1 MCSVKFLYLTE
12 VIKVDII
19 FERTLLYDFY
29 GELLTEKQKQAYE
42 LHFLEDLSL
51 GEIAEV
57 MDISR
62 QAVHDNLKKSDKQLH
77 KYEEKLKLVDKFVRN
92 KQYVN
97 QIFEMATVSY
107 EDDSQLRKR
116 IDEIKTISAN
126 MLSEL

>member
-1 MCSVKFLYLTE
+1 M
-12 VIKVDII
+12 DII